1 MKRYRTI
8 PRFGGY
14 SRRIQTQLSKA
25 RGLIGYS
32 LRANL
37 LKRDF
42 WTLSVWE
49 GKAALME
56 FVHKGFHSGVMVVL
70 RPDIGATD
78 FIRWQLKG
86 SQVPPAWEEALRR
99 WKS

>member
-1 MKRYRTI
+1 
-8 PRFGGY
+8 
-14 SRRIQTQLSKA
+14 
-25 RGLIGYS
+25 
-32 LRANL
+32 
-37 LKRDF
+37 
-42 WTLSVWE
+42 
-49 GKAALME
+49 ME